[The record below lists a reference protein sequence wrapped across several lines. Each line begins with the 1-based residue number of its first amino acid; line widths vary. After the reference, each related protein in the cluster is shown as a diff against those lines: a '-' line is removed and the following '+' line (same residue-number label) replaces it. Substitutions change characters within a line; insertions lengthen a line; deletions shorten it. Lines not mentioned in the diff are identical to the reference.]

1 MPEEKTHDLYD
12 FMRRLSDKMT
22 ANYNQIQKRATE
34 DPGTAGDQ
42 GEENWAE
49 LLRGWLP
56 RNYEVVTKGR
66 IISPDGHV
74 SPQVDVLVLKS
85 IYPKQLI
92 DEGQKIYLAAG
103 VAAAFEC
110 KTTLIAEHIE
120 KAVKTCVE
128 IKNLYPKRK
137 GTPYKELHAPI
148 VYGLLA
154 HSHYWKAP
162 NSTPE
167 TNIEQKLLESDKL
180 YVSHPRE
187 CLDLLCVADFGTW
200 ILSKITFFSPRMLPG
215 NEKLYP
221 SEFDPDGAALSAYIG
236 HTPSNNRHFEHFT
249 SIGTL
254 VYDLSQRLG
263 WENPAL
269 RDLVSYYRITNIGGI
284 GSGKPRTWPSSI
296 YSKEV
301 RLRAEHPDLSIG
313 PDAEWDEWKMVFSWN
328 ERYMSMLKHKL
339 LEKIKE

>member
-1 MPEEKTHDLYD
+1 MSEEKTHDLYD
-12 FMRRLSDKMT
+12 FMQQISNEI
-22 ANYNQIQKRATE
+22 AAEYNRIQKRVTE

-56 RNYEVVTKGR
+56 STYKVVTKGR
-66 IISPDGHV
+66 IIGQDGRT
-74 SPQVDVLVLKS
+74 SPQVDVLVLKDV
-85 IYPKQLI
+85 YPEKLLN
-92 DEGQKIYLAAG
+92 KKLYLAAG

-110 KTTLIAEHIE
+110 KITLKAEHIE
-120 KAVKTCVE
+120 QAIKTCVE
-128 IKNLYPKRK
+128 IKSLYPARQ

-154 HSHYWKAP
+154 HSHSWKGS
-162 NSTPE
+162 NSKPE
-167 TNIEQKLLESDKL
+167 DNIEQKLFETDKSH
-180 YVSHPRE
+180 VSHPRE

-215 NEKLYP
+215 NEQLYP
-221 SEFDPDGAALSAYIG
+221 PDLDPDGAALSAYIG

-254 VYDLSQRLG
+254 IYDLSHRLG

-269 RDLVSYYRITNIGGI
+269 RDLVSYYRITNIGGV

-301 RLRAEHPDLSIG
+301 RLRAEHPQLSSG
-313 PDAEWDEWKMVFSWN
+313 LDARWDEWNMGFFM
-328 ERYMSMLKHKL
+328 E
-339 LEKIKE
+339 